1 MEGSLRILVSVTP
14 DALTRVIVHLL
25 RNFPEIEIVS
35 CVRGNEPLV
44 RQAQRLLPHIIIVN
58 CQEAVSGC
66 GTTVDVLKN
75 ASPGSKLIL
84 TSWGDDFA
92 VRRRL
97 PNVDAHINE
106 ASLVRK
112 LVPTVRKLCAAY
124 GHSVSRRSNQRRY
137 R

>member
-1 MEGSLRILVSVTP
+1 MESSLRILVSVAP

-25 RNFPEIEIVS
+25 RSFPEIEIVS
-35 CVRGNEPLV
+35 CVSGNQSLV
-44 RQAQRLLPHIIIVN
+44 RQAQRLLPHVIIVN
-58 CQEAVSGC
+58 CCAVSDTGA
-66 GTTVDVLKN
+66 TVDVLKN

-92 VRRRL
+92 VRRRF

-106 ASLVRK
+106 ASLIRK
-112 LVPTVRKLCAAY
+112 LVPTVRKLCASH
-124 GHSVSRRSNQRRY
+124 GHSVSHRTNQRRY

>member
-1 MEGSLRILVSVTP
+1 
-14 DALTRVIVHLL
+14 LTRVIVHLL
-25 RNFPEIEIVS
+25 RSFPEIEIVS
-35 CVRGNEPLV
+35 CVSGNERLV
-44 RQAQRLLPHIIIVN
+44 RQAQRLLPHVIIVN
-58 CQEAVSGC
+58 CHQVVSAAGA
-66 GTTVDVLKN
+66 TVDVLKN

-92 VRRRL
+92 VRRQL

>member
-1 MEGSLRILVSVTP
+1 MVGSLRILVSVAP

-25 RNFPEIEIVS
+25 RSFPEIEIVS
-35 CVRGNEPLV
+35 CVRGNQRLV
-44 RQAQRLLPHIIIVN
+44 RQAQRLLPHVIIVN
-58 CQEAVSGC
+58 SQEAVSNSRS
-66 GTTVDVLKN
+66 TVDVLKN

-92 VRRRL
+92 ARRRL

-106 ASLVRK
+106 ASLIRK
-112 LVPTVRKLCAAY
+112 LVPTVRKLCASH

-137 R
+137 Q